1 MAALNI
7 MKSVDEKF
15 KLAAELMFK
24 RLIENKHDFAKKHF
38 STYSFTQAFPNI
50 TSIAKINGDFL
61 FFIEKCQLKTNY
73 TCVQNAFSLKLKIC
87 FYTKNITWATDEE
100 EINYWSYYRD
110 QVHCK
115 YSSED
120 LAITLEAMINK
131 IHILQFDRITNTLV
145 TKDLLDEKKAF
156 QNIIRSTSNI
166 GVQKPFENCGVCFPF
181 DKVNAKEDIDFQT
194 NYKTFCGHVV
204 CVPCADSIIATYDS
218 DDEDNDDGFLPCPM
232 CRANII
238 CGPRRHNEEVF

>member
-24 RLIENKHDFAKKHF
+24 RLIENKHTFANKLF

-50 TSIAKINGDFL
+50 TSIAEINGDFT
-61 FFIEKCQLKTNY
+61 FMIEKCQLKTNY
-73 TCVQNAFSLKLKIC
+73 TCVQNAFSLTVKIG
-87 FYTKNITWATDEE
+87 FYAKNIMWETDDEE
-100 EINYWSYYRD
+100 KNYWSYYAD
-110 QVHCK
+110 KVHCK
-115 YSSED
+115 FSSED

-131 IHILQFDRITNTLV
+131 IHILQFDRITNTLIP
-145 TKDLLDEKKAF
+145 KDLLDEKKVF
-156 QNIIRSTSNI
+156 ENLIGSTSNI
-166 GVQKPFENCGVCFPF
+166 GVKPFENCGVCYPF
-181 DKVNAKEDIDFQT
+181 DNDDEKEDI
-194 NYKTFCGHVV
+194 NYKTNYITNCGHIV
-204 CVPCADSIIATYDS
+204 CMPCADNIPVIYDS
-218 DDEDNDDGFLPCPM
+218 DDEDNYDGFVPCPL